1 MGNLVS
7 VPEVDL
13 LERART
19 GDAEAFNALVAA
31 NQKIVLSVAMGILQ
45 DSGRA
50 EEAAQD
56 AFVSA
61 WESLSR
67 FRGDSSFRNWLCRI
81 AVNKS
86 YSILR
91 WGRLRRWLSL
101 DQTAERD
108 WAETLVDSS
117 SEADPERATIREER
131 AGLIRAAVGGLPL
144 QQRTAVTLRAN
155 GLDVL
160 EIARAM
166 DVAEGTVKAHL
177 NHARANLEK
186 ILGAP

>member
-1 MGNLVS
+1 MGNLLS
-7 VPEVDL
+7 DPEADL
-13 LERART
+13 VRRARS
-19 GDAEAFNALVAA
+19 GDTEAFNALVAA
-31 NQKIVLSVAMGILQ
+31 NQKIMLSVAMGILQ

-50 EEAAQD
+50 DEAVQD

-61 WESLSR
+61 WKSLSAY
-67 FRGDSSFRNWLCRI
+67 RGEASFRNWLCRI

-108 WAETLVDSS
+108 WSETLVDSS
-117 SEADPERATIREER
+117 ADADPERQTLQDER
-131 AGLIRAAVGGLPL
+131 SGLIRAAVAGLPL
-144 QQRTAVTLRAN
+144 QERTAVTLRAN

-160 EIARAM
+160 DIARAM
-166 DVAEGTVKAHL
+166 NVAEGTVKAHL
-177 NHARANLEK
+177 HHARAHLSK

>member
-1 MGNLVS
+1 LNE
-7 VPEVDL
+7 PDADL
-13 LERART
+13 LQRARS
-19 GDAEAFNALVAA
+19 GDAEAFNALVSA
-31 NQKIVLSVAMGILQ
+31 NQKILMSVAMGILQ

-50 EEAAQD
+50 EEAVQD

-61 WESLSR
+61 WQSLSSY
-67 FRGDSSFRNWLCRI
+67 RGDASFRNWLCRI

-101 DQTAERD
+101 DQTAERN
-108 WAETLVDSS
+108 WAETLEDSS
-117 SEADPERATIREER
+117 AEGNPERRTLQEER
-131 AGLIRAAVGGLPL
+131 ASMIRAAVSGLPL
-144 QQRTAVTLRAN
+144 QERTAVTLRGS

-166 DVAEGTVKAHL
+166 GVAEGTVKAHL
-177 NHARANLEK
+177 HHARAHLEK